1 MGGDGGDDAA
11 GNATDCGGGGHAS
24 ILWAGGVESVWLTSM
39 LFGCLVRASTLTG

>member
-24 ILWAGGVESVWLTSM
+24 ILW
-39 LFGCLVRASTLTG
+39 